1 MNAKRCVSLLTP
13 LVLAA
18 CVSNPPVIPPPEII
32 TIKVPVTVPCVKEFP
47 KKPVTCGPVNDSR
60 QEYLRCL
67 IANHARTEAYKAEL
81 EAILLACKG
90 VAK

>member
-1 MNAKRCVSLLTP
+1 MNAKRLASLSMLLA
-13 LVLAA
+13 LVA
-18 CVSNPPVIPPPEII
+18 CGSNPPAPPSVV
-32 TIKVPVTVPCVKEFP
+32 TVKVPVPVPCVREMP
-47 KKPVTCGPVNDSR
+47 TKPDSCTPTSRSR

-67 IANHARTEAYKAEL
+67 LANHARNEAYKAEL